1 MKNKKLFFIIM
12 IVWVAIVI
20 GFIISVVIIEKVT
33 DYRFDAQLGL
43 AIFFWGFLVLQLL
56 LIMAGIHNLILY
68 FISKGKK

>member
-33 DYRFDAQLGL
+33 DYRFDAQLGI
-43 AIFFWGFLVLQLL
+43 AIFIWGFLVLQILAV
-56 LIMAGIHNLILY
+56 MAGLHNLILY
-68 FISKGKK
+68 FISKRKK